1 MDEESLVIRKE
12 KIAIEKALKKSGFA
26 VVVVHGPGGTGKTS
40 LIRTVRSSLNEDDI
54 LSVYIKGTKKEI
66 DNHVIVKLTDVMTSD
81 LLTSMKLAGINNSK
95 FPQLRKARDL
105 IDRFDDL
112 VAETFDKDIDLET
125 KKVTDLSNYLSM
137 RLADLLIMSQTET
150 LDSGVIID
158 DRVRSS
164 VESKVGKI
172 LRDNNF
178 SSIKN
183 FTERWDLL
191 AESIAQ
197 DFKKVLEGRHGFWG
211 RKRFNGGVL
220 IIDNYEYLSRF
231 LRIFFEQHL
240 IPFLES
246 YKINLKL
253 LLVTRDA
260 IDDFP
265 ETNVKNISLG
275 PFSNDEA
282 KQYLMNQGITNE
294 RKVVEIIQRTK
305 RYPYLM
311 DFEVMASSQ
320 SAKSLQKYFERITR
334 WMTSQQKEWLVA
346 LSYLKFVDKS
356 EVKKVVATRDVE
368 AVMKWFKEEPSV
380 RCPENGKWKI
390 IPLMSERIHSYIQ
403 VEDPELDRSL
413 REKAAGEPFFVPEIE
428 L

>member
-1 MDEESLVIRKE
+1 MDEESLVLRVE
-12 KIAIEKALKKSGFA
+12 KVAIEMAIKKPGFA
-26 VVVVHGPGGTGKTS
+26 VVVLHGPGGTGKTS
-40 LIRTVRSSLNEDDI
+40 LVRTIRGSLEKDNI
-54 LSVYIKGTKKEI
+54 LSIYVKGTKKEI

-81 LLTSMKLAGINNSK
+81 LLTGMKLAGVSEK
-95 FPQLRKARDL
+95 KLSHLRRARDL

-112 VAETFDKDIDLET
+112 ITEKFNQNIDLET
-125 KKVTDLSNYLSM
+125 KKVTDLANYLSM

-150 LDSGVIID
+150 LESGVIID
-158 DRVRSS
+158 DRVRGSIENK
-164 VESKVGKI
+164 VSKI
-172 LRDNNF
+172 IRDANF
-178 SSIKN
+178 SGIKN

-191 AESIAQ
+191 ADAVAE
-197 DFKKVLEGRHGFWG
+197 DFKKVLTDRHGIMA

-246 YKINLKL
+246 HKINLKL

-265 ETNVKNISLG
+265 ETNVKNIGLG
-275 PFSNDEA
+275 PFSSDEA

-294 RKVVEIIQRTK
+294 RKVAEIIQRTK

-334 WMTSQQKEWLVA
+334 WMTSQQKEWLIA
-346 LSYLKFVDKS
+346 LSYLKYVDKC
-356 EVKKVVATRDVE
+356 EVKKVVPPRDVD
-368 AVMKWFKEEPSV
+368 AVMKWFKDEPSV

-390 IPLMSERIHSYIQ
+390 IPLMSERIHNYIR
-403 VEDPELDRSL
+403 VEDPELDQKL
-413 REKAAGEPFFVPEIE
+413 RLKALSEPLFLPEIE